1 MATITKKAIAYHI
14 AENTGQKKIVVK
26 TILRE
31 FLGAIVD
38 ELARGNR
45 LEFRDFG
52 VFVIITRAARTARN
66 PLTGVRVEVPSK
78 AIVRFQAGRAL
89 KERIQGTC
97 SKSLP

>member
-1 MATITKKAIAYHI
+1 MATITKKAIAYQI
-14 AENTGQKKIVVK
+14 AEKTSQKKILVK

-31 FLGAIVD
+31 FLSEIVD

-52 VFVIITRAARTARN
+52 VLVINTRAARTARN
-66 PLTGVRVEVPSK
+66 PRTGVRVDVPRK

-97 SKSLP
+97 SESLP

>member
-1 MATITKKAIAYHI
+1 MATITKKVIAYQI
-14 AENTGQKKIVVK
+14 AEKTGQKKIVVK

-31 FLGAIVD
+31 FLGEIVD

-52 VFVIITRAARTARN
+52 VFIINTRAARTARN
-66 PLTGVRVEVPSK
+66 PRTGVRVHVPGK
-78 AIVRFQAGRAL
+78 VIVRFHAGRAL

-97 SKSLP
+97 SGSLS

>member
-14 AENTGQKKIVVK
+14 AEKTGQKKIVVK

-31 FLGAIVD
+31 FLGEIAD

-45 LEFRDFG
+45 LEFRNFG

-66 PLTGVRVEVPSK
+66 PRTGVRVEVPSK

-89 KERIQGTC
+89 QERIQGTC
-97 SKSLP
+97 SESLS

>member
-1 MATITKKAIAYHI
+1 MATITKMAIAYQI
-14 AENTGQKKIVVK
+14 AEKTGQKKIVVK

-31 FLGAIVD
+31 FLGEIAH

-52 VFVIITRAARTARN
+52 VFLVNTRAARTARN

-89 KERIQGTC
+89 KKRIQDTC
-97 SKSLP
+97 SGSLS